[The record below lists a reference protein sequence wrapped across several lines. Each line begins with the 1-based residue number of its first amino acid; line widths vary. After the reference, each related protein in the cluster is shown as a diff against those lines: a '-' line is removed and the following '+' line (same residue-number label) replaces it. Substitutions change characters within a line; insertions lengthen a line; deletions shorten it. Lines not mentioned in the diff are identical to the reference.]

1 MTRSCD
7 EGCGGPPLFASI
19 ISVKWETTFLAQ
31 SEKKMQVFAESREDV
46 SFLCVW
52 ESKWAL
58 DLSMYSMIPHIHIG
72 I

>member
-7 EGCGGPPLFASI
+7 EGFGGSLLFASV
-19 ISVKWETTFLAQ
+19 ISVKWETKFLAQ
-31 SEKKMQVFAESREDV
+31 SEKQMQVFAESREDV
-46 SFLCVW
+46 SFLCAW

-58 DLSMYSMIPHIHIG
+58 DLSMYSTIPHIHVG

>member
-19 ISVKWETTFLAQ
+19 ISVKWEAKVLAQ
-31 SEKKMQVFAESREDV
+31 SEKKMPVLAESREDV

-52 ESKWAL
+52 EGKWAL
-58 DLSMYSMIPHIHIG
+58 DLSIRSMIPHIHIG